1 MTDRET
7 TKQVLLQEFVGTAL
21 AAAGIAGMLGVGKG
35 LLSRKNLK
43 TTIPGGSPNQKMY
56 VNPQNRGDKN
66 KIAGI
71 AGRMA
76 DRAAS
81 TLRSANKVLMQRAQ
95 DRLTTRQSEVHNE
108 IANLYG
114 VKPLEYANLLAG
126 QQRKEGIKSR
136 VNDPA
141 IQQNLLSRNIIAQDS
156 SGNITGFENI
166 PVRELSRIHEPSYTP
181 SALQVNTS
189 GETEES
195 LSDIINTPTRLE
207 ILDTVKPA
215 ARAAREKAA
224 KSRFSVI
231 GPGVATRQQ
240 QTRNKIAQIELAN
253 QQAKV
258 ARSVDVEKQDKRRKI
273 VDAALRARQSQD
285 DSIVAKFGYGV
296 MRLPGMIGRVARKV
310 TAGKL

>member
-56 VNPQNRGDKN
+56 INPQNRGDKN

-126 QQRKEGIKSR
+126 HARKIATISR
-136 VNDPA
+136 VNDPVV
-141 IQQNLLSRNIIAQDS
+141 QQNLLNKNILTRDP
-156 SGNITGFENI
+156 SGNITGFDNI
-166 PVRELSRIHEPSYTP
+166 SVRDLNQLDDPSYTP
-181 SALQVNTS
+181 SPVQVINNEKE
-189 GETEES
+189 ETLGDLITKS
-195 LSDIINTPTRLE
+195 SRLE

-240 QTRNKIAQIELAN
+240 QTRNKIAEIELAN